1 MRGRGIPPE
10 LWDALYFLSVAAL
23 LTELLLRDL
32 LPWPVGAVA
41 LTGAVAFRAFARTVG
56 GVSDRMYR
64 GFRIAF
70 LLLILSPLLIRG
82 VPIRSLLDLVASL
95 CLHGLERILVSI
107 LTVGVRG
114 ELSLCVAFLVVM
126 ILLLLSRA
134 GLEIGSAFVYRTF
147 FCLVAPLFTLALMLA
162 WWSQGDIRQAA
173 LVGGSVFSIFLFAEG
188 AYLILRALMSRP

>member
-1 MRGRGIPPE
+1 
-10 LWDALYFLSVAAL
+10 
-23 LTELLLRDL
+23 
-32 LPWPVGAVA
+32 LPSW
-41 LTGAVAFRAFARTVG
+41 
-56 GVSDRMYR
+56 
-64 GFRIAF
+64 
-70 LLLILSPLLIRG
+70 
-82 VPIRSLLDLVASL
+82 
-95 CLHGLERILVSI
+95 
-107 LTVGVRG
+107 
-114 ELSLCVAFLVVM
+114 